1 MYLINLIVA
10 LESPKPLINTLLA
23 TTDDHAVGA
32 LVRAGLITLGRRAP
46 RAHRMTTALGAAFAA
61 AVRMVGRVHRRAA
74 HRRADAAPALRAGL
88 AERTQIVL
96 IVADLADYCA
106 AFRVDLAGLA
116 RAESQRRVRTFYRH
130 ELPAGAGAARELGAA
145 ARLHLDAVDRGADGD
160 VAQRQAVAGLDRR
173 IARADQLRTG
183 LDAFGRDN
191 ITAFAI
197 GVYQQCDMGAAVRI
211 VFQTLDHA
219 GDADLVTTEIDDA
232 IMLLVTATL
241 MTHGDAA
248 EVIAAAVFLVSL
260 VLCFVWFVFVLVWFF
275 FFVFFV

>member
-1 MYLINLIVA
+1 
-10 LESPKPLINTLLA
+10 
-23 TTDDHAVGA
+23 
-32 LVRAGLITLGRRAP
+32 
-46 RAHRMTTALGAAFAA
+46 MTTALGAAF
-61 AVRMVGRVHRRAA
+61 RG
-74 HRRADAAPALRAGL
+74 
-88 AERTQIVL
+88 
-96 IVADLADYCA
+96 
-106 AFRVDLAGLA
+106 FLAGLA
-116 RAESQRRVRTFYRH
+116 LAEPQRRVRTFFRH
-130 ELPAGAGAARELGAA
+130 ELQAGAGAARELGAA

-241 MTHGDAA
+241 MAHGDAA

-260 VLCFVWFVFVLVWFF
+260 DQLLGRPALVQARRYHLDYIAAAG
-275 FFVFFV
+275 